1 MAHVWQ
7 HQKRIKVLPKAGAI
21 HACAILKNDN
31 ANNYNIFETKHYP
44 SNVMPNLV
52 ETLPKKLIDYNL
64 EQQAEMFSDYW
75 LLNLSNSRDRKFM
88 NKNNRHNIKN
98 YTLRDIIAFYKS
110 KIDEAL
116 V

>member
-1 MAHVWQ
+1 
-7 HQKRIKVLPKAGAI
+7 
-21 HACAILKNDN
+21 
-31 ANNYNIFETKHYP
+31 
-44 SNVMPNLV
+44 
-52 ETLPKKLIDYNL
+52 
-64 EQQAEMFSDYW
+64 
-75 LLNLSNSRDRKFM
+75 M